1 MNHLTIQI
9 AFYISLLIILPIGG
23 ILMFKW
29 GKRIVKPIAKDID
42 ASKHIQVNG
51 IAFKTFIY
59 MIPALLVFMVF
70 AIPVLFFG
78 NLQKKESYCK
88 QLIEFNKLEKSDP
101 ILKER
106 CSCLDIDE
114 LFEKTPASR

>member
-1 MNHLTIQI
+1 MSHLTIQV
-9 AFYISLLIILPIGG
+9 AFYISLILILPIGG

-42 ASKHIQVNG
+42 NSKHVQVEG

-59 MIPALLVFMVF
+59 MIPALLVFALF
-70 AIPVLFFG
+70 AAPVLYFG
-78 NLQKKESYCK
+78 SLQKKESYCK
-88 QLIEFNKLEKSDP
+88 ELIRFNKLKKTDP

-114 LFEKTPASR
+114 LFQNAKN